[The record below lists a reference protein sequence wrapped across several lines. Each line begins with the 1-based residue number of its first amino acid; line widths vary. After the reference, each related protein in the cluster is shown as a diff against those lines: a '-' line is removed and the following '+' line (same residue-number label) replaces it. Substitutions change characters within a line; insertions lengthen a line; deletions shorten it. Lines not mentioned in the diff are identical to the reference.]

1 MILYLYIYEEKT
13 HIIYNIIYI
22 YMRRNHILYIYIFV
36 GETNCTYSITSYT
49 DHRYGMIWV
58 LDHLQVLFYAPPG
71 CCYWNLTNK

>member
-1 MILYLYIYEEKT
+1 
-13 HIIYNIIYI
+13 
-22 YMRRNHILYIYIFV
+22 MRRKHILYIYIFV

-58 LDHLQVLFYAPPG
+58 LDHLQVLFYALPG